1 MIIVR
6 RFGKMGN
13 LKTLAFDL
21 SNKKGAFK
29 ILNATNGGPIY
40 KRYSKDQF
48 RSNFETYKD
57 AKMPYQRNHDSGIM
71 GVYGGPYSHDI
82 SRIFPDFDADEKDP
96 KSYDFAC
103 TDEAILACL
112 DTGTKTFFRLG
123 ETIEH
128 QIVKHRVHP
137 PKDFNKWA
145 RICER
150 IIAHYTEGWADG
162 YELDMPYWEI
172 WCEPDLGPQL
182 WTGTKEQFFDLY
194 EITAKLLKSRFPHLK
209 IGGPGMTGG
218 SKNFAWL
225 GDFLTE
231 MEKREVPI
239 DFFSW
244 HRYTKTP
251 EDTLE
256 RATRIQKM
264 LDEHGYS
271 SAEHII
277 SEWGY
282 VRDWQDNF
290 QYSINVTHKE
300 KGAAFMMATISMAQ
314 ASEMIDMLMYYGT
327 FPSVFNAVF
336 DYYSLQPLKGYYALA
351 WYGQYYYDLD
361 AYIPCENSEEDLY
374 TLCGTDKD
382 GKITCIVT
390 HFSENDETKPKTV
403 ELDFG
408 RKGKFEVYLVDKDH
422 TGEKIK
428 VTSKTKFK
436 LPVHSFILLK
446 EI

>member
-1 MIIVR
+1 MNLEEKS
-6 RFGKMGN
+6 KM
-13 LKTLAFDL
+13 LKTKTL
-21 SNKKGAFK
+21 SFNLENKKGPFK

-40 KRYSKDQF
+40 KRHTQDQL
-48 RSNFETYKD
+48 RSNFTAYKE
-57 AKMPYQRNHDSGIM
+57 ARMPYQRNHDSGSMHI
-71 GVYGGPYSHDI
+71 YGGPYSHDI
-82 SRIFPDFDADEKDP
+82 TKIFPNFDADENLP
-96 KSYDFAC
+96 ESYDFAC

-128 QIVKHRVHP
+128 QIVKHDVHP
-137 PKDFNKWA
+137 PRDFNKWA
-145 RICER
+145 RICEH
-150 IIAHYTEGWADG
+150 IIMHYTEGWADG

-218 SKNFAWL
+218 SKNFAWA
-225 GDFLTE
+225 DAFLSE
-231 MEKREVPI
+231 MQKREVPM

-256 RATRIQKM
+256 RATRIQAM
-264 LDEHGYS
+264 LDKYGYGN
-271 SAEHII
+271 AEHII

-282 VRDWQDNF
+282 VRDWVENF
-290 QYSINVTHKE
+290 QYSINATHKE

-314 ASEMIDMLMYYGT
+314 RSEMIDMLMYYGT

-336 DYYSLQPLKGYYALA
+336 DYYSLERLKGYYALA
-351 WYGQYYYDLD
+351 WYGQNYYDLES
-361 AYIPCENSEEDLY
+361 YIPCLDEKDDLY
-374 TLCGTDKD
+374 TLCGIDKN

-390 HFSENDETKPKTV
+390 HYSENDDTV
-403 ELDFG
+403 QKKIKLDFG
-408 RKGKFEVYLVDKDH
+408 RKAKFEVYAVDKNH
-422 TGEKIK
+422 NGELIK
-428 VTSKTKFK
+428 VTSRTTFK
-436 LPVHSFILLK
+436 MPVHSFILLK